1 MKHLFLK
8 KSYLY
13 LLVLISV
20 NAFPAEVYTET
31 AFAGS
36 PESWMTGEFKHQ
48 WGLETIGAHYA
59 YARGYTGEGIT
70 LGIFDESVFPHPEF
84 SGRLNKI
91 DTGEPY
97 NFSGP
102 GNVIF
107 GAHGTHVA
115 GIIAAARDGQKIHG
129 VAYNAGLISAKWQE
143 SDRNYFEALINSNSR
158 IFNNSWGIDVPFYT
172 DKDGKP
178 VILPDGRPFFVQ
190 VTAEDSLRL
199 FSSESIAEIDKLSQ
213 SPIPSSKMDSIGQ
226 VYASLLRSARAG
238 KLLVFAA
245 GNFNSYN
252 VPVAYPSI
260 PYFFPETLNNFIIVT
275 NLTRDD
281 ELNTTSVRC
290 GYTASYC
297 LSAPGTGIYSTTAQ
311 TDYVLYDK
319 TGEKKIIP
327 TYETYTGT
335 SMSAPMV
342 SGAAAVLMQRFPYMT
357 ASQIA
362 SVLLTSAT
370 DLGEKGI
377 DDVYG
382 WGKLNLRSAI
392 DGPAMFVTAADI
404 PEDFYVE
411 GSFAQTQFTA
421 NIPGVGVVVEPGSTN
436 QRICSGVE
444 CGYDTWVNDIT
455 GHGGLTKEGAGT
467 LVLTGR
473 NTYLGPTLINQGS
486 LMVNGSVSSAVSV
499 LSGGILGGSGTVGS
513 LIAHRGSSVVP
524 GNPTGILNVT
534 HNLSFEP
541 GSRYVVEVGL
551 NGQSDQLLSGGEATI
566 GGGEVEVTLENSSNL
581 LTQKEVRTLLGQQYN
596 ILTALHGVNGQFDS
610 VAPNYLFL
618 GTGLSYQPNK
628 VTLSVG
634 RNDTSFA
641 SVAHTYNE
649 RGVATAADALAVG
662 NPVYESLLNSRTE
675 GEARQAF
682 RQLTGQVH
690 ADIAS
695 ELGNESRYLREA
707 LNGRLRQA
715 AGFASSPSIR
725 ESEGGAWV
733 QMLGGWGHAS
743 GDASATGYQAS
754 TYGVLVGL
762 DSVSVSNWRFGL
774 ASGYTRT
781 SLNGG
786 YGAKANSDNY
796 HLAAYGDKQFG
807 ALSLRGGVGYTLHR
821 IDTNR
826 SVNYGVQSDRDMA
839 KYSARTQQ
847 LFAEAGYSVK
857 NEWVNLEPFV
867 NMTYMNFGNSSIVEY
882 GGAAALYGNKQHYD
896 TILSTLGPRLDTEW
910 QVSRGTTVALRT
922 ELGWQHQFG
931 ELERGTGLRFS
942 DGNTSFAVNS
952 VPASRESMVL
962 KAGAEVEVNGNATLS
977 LEYGGLVSQ
986 NHHDNRINAS
996 FNWRF

>member
-1 MKHLFLK
+1 
-8 KSYLY
+8 
-13 LLVLISV
+13 
-20 NAFPAEVYTET
+20 
-31 AFAGS
+31 
-36 PESWMTGEFKHQ
+36 
-48 WGLETIGAHYA
+48 
-59 YARGYTGEGIT
+59 
-70 LGIFDESVFPHPEF
+70 
-84 SGRLNKI
+84 
-91 DTGEPY
+91 
-97 NFSGP
+97 
-102 GNVIF
+102 
-107 GAHGTHVA
+107 
-115 GIIAAARDGQKIHG
+115 
-129 VAYNAGLISAKWQE
+129 
-143 SDRNYFEALINSNSR
+143 
-158 IFNNSWGIDVPFYT
+158 
-172 DKDGKP
+172 
-178 VILPDGRPFFVQ
+178 
-190 VTAEDSLRL
+190 
-199 FSSESIAEIDKLSQ
+199 
-213 SPIPSSKMDSIGQ
+213 
-226 VYASLLRSARAG
+226 
-238 KLLVFAA
+238 
-245 GNFNSYN
+245 
-252 VPVAYPSI
+252 
-260 PYFFPETLNNFIIVT
+260 
-275 NLTRDD
+275 
-281 ELNTTSVRC
+281 
-290 GYTASYC
+290 
-297 LSAPGTGIYSTTAQ
+297 
-311 TDYVLYDK
+311 
-319 TGEKKIIP
+319 
-327 TYETYTGT
+327 
-335 SMSAPMV
+335 
-342 SGAAAVLMQRFPYMT
+342 
-357 ASQIA
+357 
-362 SVLLTSAT
+362 
-370 DLGEKGI
+370 
-377 DDVYG
+377 
-382 WGKLNLRSAI
+382 
-392 DGPAMFVTAADI
+392 
-404 PEDFYVE
+404 
-411 GSFAQTQFTA
+411 
-421 NIPGVGVVVEPGSTN
+421 
-436 QRICSGVE
+436 
-444 CGYDTWVNDIT
+444 
-455 GHGGLTKEGAGT
+455 
-467 LVLTGR
+467 
-473 NTYLGPTLINQGS
+473 
-486 LMVNGSVSSAVSV
+486 
-499 LSGGILGGSGTVGS
+499 
-513 LIAHRGSSVVP
+513 
-524 GNPTGILNVT
+524 
-534 HNLSFEP
+534 
-541 GSRYVVEVGL
+541 
-551 NGQSDQLLSGGEATI
+551 
-566 GGGEVEVTLENSSNL
+566 
-581 LTQKEVRTLLGQQYN
+581 
-596 ILTALHGVNGQFDS
+596 
-610 VAPNYLFL
+610 
-618 GTGLSYQPNK
+618 
-628 VTLSVG
+628 
-634 RNDTSFA
+634 
-641 SVAHTYNE
+641 
-649 RGVATAADALAVG
+649 
-662 NPVYESLLNSRTE
+662 LLNSRTE